1 MYKQPLGTD
10 SRMCETCKDFGQCAK
25 YANEKVG
32 KLLPDIVF
40 WYKQYDPLRDRKV
53 YIGLHGLE
61 GCEEETSEG
70 EYISPVPK
78 CTHYKKPSFY
88 EKYACHCGNPNPQV
102 AGINKEV
109 SDCWAAFPDP
119 PNVNICISCYMDEAR
134 NHASE
139 PIKALTNIRTI
150 FEDQIEKGQQLI
162 INGYTENNKEI
173 VVRMDVA
180 IFSVEHNHAEI
191 DKIDKYFAKFFNETQ
206 DTVVQYTKTAK
217 KYEDEKRKSEAEAYM
232 NLASYKN
239 IINNLAI
246 VEYLKERKLTF
257 IRSEK
262 LLKDI
267 RALKELLKL

>member
-1 MYKQPLGTD
+1 
-10 SRMCETCKDFGQCAK
+10 
-25 YANEKVG
+25 
-32 KLLPDIVF
+32 
-40 WYKQYDPLRDRKV
+40 
-53 YIGLHGLE
+53 
-61 GCEEETSEG
+61 
-70 EYISPVPK
+70 
-78 CTHYKKPSFY
+78 
-88 EKYACHCGNPNPQV
+88 
-102 AGINKEV
+102 
-109 SDCWAAFPDP
+109 
-119 PNVNICISCYMDEAR
+119 MDEAR

-139 PIKALTNIRTI
+139 QIKALTNIRSV
-150 FEDQIEKGQQLI
+150 FEDQIDKGQQLI
-162 INGYTENNKEI
+162 INGYNENNKEI

-180 IFSVEHNHAEI
+180 LFAVEHCHAEI
-191 DKIDKYFAKFFNETQ
+191 DKIDKYFSKFFNETQ
-206 DTVVQYTKTAK
+206 DTIVQYTKTAK